1 MRIVG
6 RKGGGFLRRW
16 LALIFVIFCSMM
28 VVVYETSASDKRF
41 FLPEPLGG
49 VKIVLDAGHGGQDGG
64 ASRGDIIEKDITLS
78 ITKKV
83 TRQLTRLGAEV
94 VLTRSTD
101 GDVLSEHAP
110 NEQFPT
116 NRERKKQDIF
126 LREELVKQHNPD
138 LFISIHANAIPN
150 SKWRG
155 AQVFYH
161 KDGHPN
167 SEYLAKA
174 IQQMIRDT
182 VQNTDREALSIKE
195 VYLLKKVE
203 IPAVLVETGFLSND
217 EERELLATESYQE
230 KIAFAIAR
238 GIENFI
244 NVKIE

>member
-1 MRIVG
+1 
-6 RKGGGFLRRW
+6 
-16 LALIFVIFCSMM
+16 M